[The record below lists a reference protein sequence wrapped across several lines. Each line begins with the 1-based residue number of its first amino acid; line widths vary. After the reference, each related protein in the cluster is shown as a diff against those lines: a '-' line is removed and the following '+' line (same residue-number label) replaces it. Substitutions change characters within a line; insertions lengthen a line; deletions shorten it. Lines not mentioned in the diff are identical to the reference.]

1 MNTHIHITIDAYNL
15 LKNANEHT
23 RKIENLTGSIELEA
37 TLDEIDDY
45 ERRGGGAVDN
55 IVSDETMAS
64 LLEHFKFEGTLL
76 DEEMKRV

>member
-1 MNTHIHITIDAYNL
+1 MNTHITIDAVAALANW
-15 LKNANEHT
+15 KNNVLT
-23 RKIENLTGSIELEA
+23 ISDLTGSLLITA

>member
-1 MNTHIHITIDAYNL
+1 MNTHITIDAVAALANW
-15 LKNANEHT
+15 KNNVLT
-23 RKIENLTGSIELEA
+23 ISDLTGSLLITA

-55 IVSDETMAS
+55 IVSSETMAS